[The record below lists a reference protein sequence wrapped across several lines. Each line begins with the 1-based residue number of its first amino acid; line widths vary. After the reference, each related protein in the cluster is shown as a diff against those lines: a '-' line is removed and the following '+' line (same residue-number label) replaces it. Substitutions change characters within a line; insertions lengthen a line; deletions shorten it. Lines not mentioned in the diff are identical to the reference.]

1 MRLRFILSETF
12 KGLTR
17 NLAMTVSVILVA
29 FISLLFVGASA
40 LLQAQISTMKG
51 DWYDKVEVSVYM
63 CPASS
68 SGAACPDGEA
78 TQEQID
84 AVESFI
90 NSDALKPYVKSYT
103 FESKAEAYAKFK
115 EVYGE
120 RPIGRNATEDM
131 MPVSFRI
138 KLIDAE
144 KYQAVAEQLTGRD
157 GVERVVDQRKTL
169 ESFFLVMNRASWI
182 TGGLAAIM
190 AVAAVLLIST
200 TIRLSAMSRSKET
213 GIMRLV
219 GASRFFIQLPFM
231 LEGAIAA
238 LIGAFAAVG
247 ALWAGVYFI
256 VDGWLAQSL
265 TFINTAFVSTGDV
278 LLLAPWLLLAA
289 IVLAVVSSSFS
300 PVEVHEGLIMASL
313 PPLSEASAA
322 LSKVSKATRGVGRQ
336 CYRTLAGKRRLL
348 SVLMVIALAVV
359 PLGMTARADDR
370 SDAVD
375 QQNEAQK
382 RQTELASSLEGVSA
396 ELGQAYLD
404 LQSAETALTT
414 AEDDLTTAESTLS
427 EKEREQQ
434 TASDRLDVAEA
445 DLTTVTEEADASQA
459 DASESNVSVADL
471 VVSTYQGDS
480 SVSSWSY
487 VLSSSDTV
495 DDLNQRASTME
506 IAASIQE
513 TVLASAEAER
523 AQDANR
529 KARQDA
535 ATDRVSTP
543 EG

>member
-1 MRLRFILSETF
+1 
-12 KGLTR
+12 
-17 NLAMTVSVILVA
+17 
-29 FISLLFVGASA
+29 
-40 LLQAQISTMKG
+40 
-51 DWYDKVEVSVYM
+51 
-63 CPASS
+63 
-68 SGAACPDGEA
+68 
-78 TQEQID
+78 
-84 AVESFI
+84 
-90 NSDALKPYVKSYT
+90 
-103 FESKAEAYAKFK
+103 
-115 EVYGE
+115 
-120 RPIGRNATEDM
+120 
-131 MPVSFRI
+131 
-138 KLIDAE
+138 
-144 KYQAVAEQLTGRD
+144 
-157 GVERVVDQRKTL
+157 
-169 ESFFLVMNRASWI
+169 
-182 TGGLAAIM
+182 
-190 AVAAVLLIST
+190 
-200 TIRLSAMSRSKET
+200 
-213 GIMRLV
+213 
-219 GASRFFIQLPFM
+219 
-231 LEGAIAA
+231 
-238 LIGAFAAVG
+238 
-247 ALWAGVYFI
+247 
-256 VDGWLAQSL
+256 
-265 TFINTAFVSTGDV
+265 
-278 LLLAPWLLLAA
+278 
-289 IVLAVVSSSFS
+289 
-300 PVEVHEGLIMASL
+300 MASL

-535 ATDRVSTP
+535 ATDRVSTLKDEADTAETEARTARDEAADRRDEVATLKSEKETAAATLEERKKDLEEQQAQASADADAAAERVAQIDAANRAAYEDGRTGISSGSIGADSLGDGFIGHP
-543 EG
+543 ITGALTVTSPFGFRVHPVTGVGTGHQGTDFAASEGTPQYAAVSGTATYWDSASCGIGIDINAGYIDGHSYVITLCHLSGRVISDGQYVSRGDVVGYTGSTGYATGPHVHFQVARDGTYIDPMTLPGF

>member
-1 MRLRFILSETF
+1 
-12 KGLTR
+12 
-17 NLAMTVSVILVA
+17 
-29 FISLLFVGASA
+29 
-40 LLQAQISTMKG
+40 
-51 DWYDKVEVSVYM
+51 
-63 CPASS
+63 
-68 SGAACPDGEA
+68 
-78 TQEQID
+78 
-84 AVESFI
+84 
-90 NSDALKPYVKSYT
+90 
-103 FESKAEAYAKFK
+103 
-115 EVYGE
+115 
-120 RPIGRNATEDM
+120 
-131 MPVSFRI
+131 
-138 KLIDAE
+138 
-144 KYQAVAEQLTGRD
+144 
-157 GVERVVDQRKTL
+157 
-169 ESFFLVMNRASWI
+169 
-182 TGGLAAIM
+182 
-190 AVAAVLLIST
+190 
-200 TIRLSAMSRSKET
+200 
-213 GIMRLV
+213 
-219 GASRFFIQLPFM
+219 
-231 LEGAIAA
+231 
-238 LIGAFAAVG
+238 
-247 ALWAGVYFI
+247 
-256 VDGWLAQSL
+256 
-265 TFINTAFVSTGDV
+265 
-278 LLLAPWLLLAA
+278 
-289 IVLAVVSSSFS
+289 
-300 PVEVHEGLIMASL
+300 MASFL
-313 PPLSEASAA
+313 PLSDASAA
-322 LSKVSKATRGVGRQ
+322 FSKVSKATRGVGRQ

-414 AEDDLTTAESTLS
+414 AQDDLTTAESTLS

-535 ATDRVSTP
+535 ATDRVSTLKDEADTAETEARTARDEAVTKRDEVATLKSDKETAASNLETQK
-543 EG
+543 EGLEQQQTQAAADADAAAKRIAEIDAANRTAYESGENTGVSSDSIAADSLGDGYIGHPISGELSVTSPFGYRVHPVTGTGTGHQGTDFAAAEGTPQYLSLIPI

>member
-1 MRLRFILSETF
+1 
-12 KGLTR
+12 
-17 NLAMTVSVILVA
+17 
-29 FISLLFVGASA
+29 
-40 LLQAQISTMKG
+40 
-51 DWYDKVEVSVYM
+51 
-63 CPASS
+63 
-68 SGAACPDGEA
+68 
-78 TQEQID
+78 
-84 AVESFI
+84 
-90 NSDALKPYVKSYT
+90 
-103 FESKAEAYAKFK
+103 
-115 EVYGE
+115 
-120 RPIGRNATEDM
+120 
-131 MPVSFRI
+131 
-138 KLIDAE
+138 
-144 KYQAVAEQLTGRD
+144 
-157 GVERVVDQRKTL
+157 
-169 ESFFLVMNRASWI
+169 
-182 TGGLAAIM
+182 
-190 AVAAVLLIST
+190 
-200 TIRLSAMSRSKET
+200 
-213 GIMRLV
+213 
-219 GASRFFIQLPFM
+219 
-231 LEGAIAA
+231 
-238 LIGAFAAVG
+238 
-247 ALWAGVYFI
+247 
-256 VDGWLAQSL
+256 
-265 TFINTAFVSTGDV
+265 
-278 LLLAPWLLLAA
+278 
-289 IVLAVVSSSFS
+289 
-300 PVEVHEGLIMASL
+300 MASL

-535 ATDRVSTP
+535 ATDRVSTLKDEADTAETEARTARDEAVTKRDEVATLKSDKETAASNLETQK
-543 EG
+543 EGLEQQQTQARTPLPSALRRSTPPTGPLTRAGRTRGCRPTRSQRTRWAMAISDIPFRGNCLSPLPSVIAFTPSPVPVPGIRAPISPQPRARPSTLRSRALPRTGTPNRAVSESTSMRAI